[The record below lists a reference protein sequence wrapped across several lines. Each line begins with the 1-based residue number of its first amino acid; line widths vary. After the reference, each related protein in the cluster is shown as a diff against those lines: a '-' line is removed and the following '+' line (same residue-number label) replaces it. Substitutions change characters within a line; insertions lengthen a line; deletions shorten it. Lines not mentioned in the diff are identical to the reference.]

1 MIDAKTVHERML
13 QDDPEYAREYEALG
27 EEFAL
32 AEPLAR
38 ATGSAALTPAP
49 PRCTTPPRGH
59 SRKGSLIRT

>member
-13 QDDPEYAREYEALG
+13 RDAAQRARKHRALG
-27 EEFAL
+27 EAFAPVEAL
-32 AEPLAR
+32 AP
-38 ATGSAALTPAP
+38 ATASAALTPAP